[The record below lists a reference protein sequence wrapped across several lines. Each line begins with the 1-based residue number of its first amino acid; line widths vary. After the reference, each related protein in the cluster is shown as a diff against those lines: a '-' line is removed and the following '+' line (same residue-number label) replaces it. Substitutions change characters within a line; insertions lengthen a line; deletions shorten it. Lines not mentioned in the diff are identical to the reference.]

1 MLKGAPLT
9 EISPTRDEI
18 KLALERVLA
27 WPEVARS
34 PQLRRFLDY
43 IVQRSL
49 EGQGQSIKAY
59 SIAVDVFGRPAD
71 FDPQA
76 DPIVRV
82 QARRLRGLLEQYYS
96 GPGADDPLRIDL
108 PVGRYVPEFI
118 VPSPPGE
125 TESAVASAP
134 APYVAESP
142 SRGQVTVSWFVL
154 LVIALGAAALAFSLS
169 TWGPRQEAL
178 MQAPGVLQRPRLTVV
193 EFQNAT
199 GDDAKL
205 IATSGLAMEVVT
217 DLEAFETV
225 NVRFAASLEDQAA
238 APGESDFILTGM
250 VRRGPV
256 GTEALEYSFS
266 LTDRPSEGVVWT
278 RSIKVDE
285 PPTGQMLAL
294 DKVSLDLTA
303 ALGSMRGPVHG
314 RARELLAQ
322 YSIDGQENA
331 YLCRMLFDIYRDT
344 SAFSAAERA
353 RSCFG
358 MLIERDR
365 RSGPVLAAMASLTAE
380 LTRTSPSPVRAEE
393 LQEAGDL
400 ITAALEIA
408 PTNGFVWEQ
417 RARLHEW
424 LGEHEAARSAY
435 GSALQLNPASMDA
448 LAARARHLALI
459 GQLAEAIPMA
469 KRAIEGAP
477 SPSRWY
483 MAVPALEALSQGD
496 YRQALQYA
504 EIYSQSDREL
514 GPILAIL
521 AAQGLAD
528 DEVVNLYLPRVL
540 EVPSFR
546 ANGVLPRLR
555 VRIADSGFIERIR
568 KALGAAGVPE
578 GALTRPF

>member
-1 MLKGAPLT
+1 MT
-9 EISPTRDEI
+9 QISPSRDEI

-27 WPEVARS
+27 WPEIARS

-71 FDPQA
+71 FDPQT

-96 GPGADDPLRIDL
+96 GPGADDPLRIQL
-108 PVGRYVPEFI
+108 PVGRYVPDF
-118 VPSPPGE
+118 VVATAPGE
-125 TESAVASAP
+125 PESAAAPAP
-134 APYVAESP
+134 APYIAETP

-178 MQAPGVLQRPRLTVV
+178 SQAPGVLQRPRLTVV

-199 GDDAKL
+199 GDNAKL
-205 IATSGLAMEVVT
+205 IAASGLAMEVVT
-217 DLEAFETV
+217 DLEAFDTV
-225 NVRFAASLEDQAA
+225 NVRFAASPDDRFAD
-238 APGESDFILTGM
+238 PGESDFLLNGM

-266 LTDRPSEGVVWT
+266 LTDRPSGGVVWT
-278 RSIKVDE
+278 RSIMVQE
-285 PPTGQMLAL
+285 PSTGQILAL
-294 DKVSLDLTA
+294 DSVSLNLAA
-303 ALGSMRGPVHG
+303 ALGSMRGPIHG
-314 RARELLAQ
+314 RAREMLAQ

-331 YLCRMLFDIYRDT
+331 YLCRMLFDMYRDT

-358 MLIERDR
+358 KLIERDR
-365 RSGPVLAAMASLTAE
+365 RTGPVLAAMASLTAE
-380 LTRTSPSPVRAEE
+380 LTRSTRSPERDEE
-393 LQEAGDL
+393 LRLASDL

-417 RARLHEW
+417 RARLYEW
-424 LGEHEAARSAY
+424 QGEHLPAESAY
-435 GSALQLNPASMDA
+435 GTALQLNPASMDA
-448 LAARARHLALI
+448 LAAWARHLALM
-459 GQLAEAIPMA
+459 GRLAEAIPMA
-469 KRAIEGAP
+469 QRAIDGAP
-477 SPSRWY
+477 SPPRWY
-483 MAVPALEALSQGD
+483 MAVPTLKALSQSD
-496 YRQALQYA
+496 FEQALQYS

-521 AAQGLAD
+521 AAQGLD
-528 DEVVNLYLPRVL
+528 DAEVVNLYLPRVL
-540 EVPSFR
+540 EVPSYR
-546 ANGVLPRLR
+546 AMGILPRLR
-555 VRIADSGFIERIR
+555 ERIADRGFIEIIR
-568 KALGAAGVPE
+568 KALKAAGVPD
-578 GALTRPF
+578 AVLIRPF